1 MRQTPANA
9 RGDQSGAG
17 FASGFWLVTTCVCRS
32 SPHIRSLKCQLWL
45 ARSSQRQ
52 IRLVNFNGIIELI
65 GDDEI
70 DPYPARRDSDNAY
83 RAAKCGAIANQF
95 TAFP

>member
-1 MRQTPANA
+1 
-9 RGDQSGAG
+9 
-17 FASGFWLVTTCVCRS
+17 
-32 SPHIRSLKCQLWL
+32 
-45 ARSSQRQ
+45 
-52 IRLVNFNGIIELI
+52 LVNFNGIIELI